1 VLQHKPLYLLL
12 AATLSLGVFLM
23 VAGPSLRRS
32 RVDVATRLRRLDPD
46 VWRLELAQSLQ
57 SRSFEGG
64 LRPILRDAGRLW
76 ERLLQALHLEGPSSL
91 QRRLQVAAPGESVT
105 SFYVEK
111 LKLAFLLVA
120 LLLVVNFFVDLA
132 DVVQG
137 PLPPLLWLAMAVL
150 GFVLPDLALADRL
163 RRRRNQI
170 LSELPILADL
180 LSAATSAG
188 YVVQQSV
195 VEVNG
200 CLNGE
205 LAREWQ
211 HLCDLLEQQ
220 HLGLPEALGQL
231 KHRNAV
237 AELDMLA
244 DQLIA
249 GHVRG
254 QALGEPLAAFSMSL
268 RTRYQQ
274 DVIAA
279 GGRATERM
287 ALPVWV
293 FIFIPLVALVV
304 VPTLVTLVHLAA

>member
-1 VLQHKPLYLLL
+1 VLQHQPLYLLF
-12 AATLSLGVFLM
+12 AGTLSLGVFLM
-23 VAGPSLRRS
+23 VAGPALRRS
-32 RVDVATRLRRLDPD
+32 RVDMATRLRRMDPD
-46 VWRLELAQSLQ
+46 VWRLEFARTQEGSSVQS
-57 SRSFEGG
+57 G
-64 LRPILRDAGRLW
+64 LRPIARDAGRVW
-76 ERLLQALHLEGPSSL
+76 ERVLQALHLEGPSSL
-91 QRRLQVAAPGESVT
+91 QRRLQVVAPNETVT
-105 SFYVEK
+105 SFYLEK
-111 LKLAFLLVA
+111 VKLALILVA
-120 LLLVVNFFVDLA
+120 LLLVANLFLDLL
-132 DVVQG
+132 DVVRG
-137 PLPPLLWLAMAVL
+137 PLPLLAWLAAAAL
-150 GFVLPDLALADRL
+150 GFVLPDLALAARL
-163 RRRRNQI
+163 RQRRNEI
-170 LSELPILADL
+170 LAELPILADL
-180 LSAATSAG
+180 LSAASSAG
-188 YVVQQSV
+188 YVVQQAV
-195 VEVNG
+195 VEVSD
-200 CLNGE
+200 CLSGE

-211 HLCDLLEQQ
+211 YVCNLLEQQ

-231 KHRNAV
+231 KQRNGV
-237 AELDMLA
+237 AELDMLI